1 MVEAN
6 ERSGERGIVLSEEE
20 KKCKKEHTIEGIER
34 AAIEGASAEV
44 IQRYGSAIKQHYVA
58 YSGVDN
64 EAGRELSKGLK
75 SISKSKVNNKDY
87 DRNIKQ
93 QAGFS
98 AEVKSTARKN
108 AKKIID
114 GESTRTIRTDDRG
127 RVNDPLYDHVEVDVM
142 GNIIEG
148 SGSQMKFVGNTPEEL
163 LAKLN
168 GKKFQKYIDA
178 DALLD
183 IADDD
188 YDALMGVNGNPG
200 IIDQKIEKLK
210 KQMEHAEKEGNT
222 ELAKTKRSQIDKYNR
237 IKKNLRKSGLTKKE
251 AIFARQHPVL
261 STMKDVTQVAHQ
273 AGKEQAKYGAIISG
287 SISMIK
293 NMVSCIKGEISG
305 EEAAQNIIVDTGEGA
320 AMSYVTAF
328 AGSVLKGGMQNAPS
342 TYLRT
347 LSKTNLPAVL
357 ITTTCSIGKTLHRYM
372 QGDIDGVECIE
383 ELGEKGVGE
392 IGSAMFASI
401 GGAVVPST
409 APFVLGVIGG
419 IAGATFGYAAASA
432 IYQELATT
440 LKNAKLAHEERLL
453 IEKECAEAIA
463 MIRNYRKEMDEM
475 VSRYLSENIQIFNN
489 SFSEMDKAILEN
501 DSDGFIKGNLEIQ
514 KAMGKEVQFTNQN
527 EFDLFMDSNIS
538 LKL

>member
-178 DALLD
+178 DVLLD

>member
-20 KKCKKEHTIEGIER
+20 KKCKKEHTIEGLER

-127 RVNDPLYDHVEVDVM
+127 CVNDPLYDHVEVDVM

-261 STMKDVTQVAHQ
+261 STVKDVTQVAHQ

-401 GGAVVPST
+401 GVAVVPST

-453 IEKECAEAIA
+453 IEKECAEAIT

>member
-1 MVEAN
+1 LVEAN

-178 DALLD
+178 DVLLD